1 MEKKLILAQFEA
13 TQKQVLALTKNLN
26 DLKTTIEES
35 QEQEVDSS
43 FIEEYH
49 YFTNSEVLCIQ
60 FKKGSLWSYK
70 NVSSVD
76 YTAFTNLCS
85 ELDSCGKAYNKI
97 IKGQY
102 TSEQI
107 NW

>member
-1 MEKKLILAQFEA
+1 MKNTEILAQLEA
-13 TQKQVLALTKNLN
+13 TNKQLTAITSTLN
-26 DLKTTIEES
+26 NLKTVIEES

-49 YFTNSEVLCIQ
+49 YFPNSEVLCIQ

-76 YTAFTNLCS
+76 YTAFSNLCR

>member
-1 MEKKLILAQFEA
+1 MKNTEILAQLEA
-13 TQKQVLALTKNLN
+13 TNKQLTAITSTLN
-26 DLKTTIEES
+26 NLKTVIEES

-49 YFTNSEVLCIQ
+49 YFPNSEVLCIQ

-85 ELDSCGKAYNKI
+85 ELDSCGKAYNKV